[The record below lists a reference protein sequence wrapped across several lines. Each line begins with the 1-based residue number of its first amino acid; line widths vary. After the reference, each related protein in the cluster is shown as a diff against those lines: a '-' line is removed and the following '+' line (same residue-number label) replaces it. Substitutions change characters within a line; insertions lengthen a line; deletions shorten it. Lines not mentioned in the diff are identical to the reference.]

1 MKFNKIVLIGMR
13 GCGKSHFASCL
24 AKELKWK
31 KIDTDDEIVKKSGNE
46 ISEIVK
52 IHGWNTFRDLEHD
65 ICKEVSQKKNV
76 VISTGGG
83 AITFKRNQD
92 ILHKNSITVFL
103 FVNFKTLI
111 TRLEKR
117 ESKNKRPSLT
127 NKISIS
133 DEIRQIW
140 EERVDIYFDNAD
152 IVFKA
157 KDDLSKNAKINV
169 EKNAKILAKKI
180 KKLLL

>member
-31 KIDTDDEIVKKSGNE
+31 KIDTDDEIVKKSRKE
-46 ISEIVK
+46 ISQIVAS
-52 IHGWNTFRDLEHD
+52 HGWDTFRDLEHN
-65 ICKEVSQKKNV
+65 ICKEVSQKKHV

-83 AITFKRNQD
+83 AITFARNKEVLQ
-92 ILHKNSITVFL
+92 KNALIIFL
-103 FVNFKTLI
+103 FVNFKTLVL
-111 TRLEKR
+111 RLKKR
-117 ESKNKRPSLT
+117 ESKNKRPALT
-127 NKISIS
+127 NNISIA
-133 DEIRQIW
+133 DEIKQVW
-140 EERVDIYFDNAD
+140 KERADIYFNAAD

-157 KDDLSKNAKINV
+157 KDDLSKNAKTNV

-180 KKLLL
+180 KQLSL